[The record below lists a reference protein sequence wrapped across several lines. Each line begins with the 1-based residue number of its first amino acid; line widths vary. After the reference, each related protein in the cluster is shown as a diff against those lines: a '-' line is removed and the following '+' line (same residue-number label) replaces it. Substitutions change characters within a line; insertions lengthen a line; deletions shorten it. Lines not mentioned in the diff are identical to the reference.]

1 MDYDGKQTN
10 PPGRRG
16 LDATGTVIIL
26 CKGVLPDYNDLI
38 HMVQGKVPEENCSSW
53 KELQLISESFFFAS

>member
-1 MDYDGKQTN
+1 MMEKAKLGDGMDYDGKQTN

-38 HMVQGKVPEENCSSW
+38 HMVQGKVPG
-53 KELQLISESFFFAS
+53 